1 MIIFKLI
8 VLFCYVH
15 SFSAISVDFC
25 KICLNHTLCKYK
37 TQGPSPSCKSYDSSA
52 LLTSQD
58 IIELVNKIN
67 ERRNFVAMGHSRFLP
82 QAADMKKVKWSNL
95 LAISAQRWADQCD
108 PSIRPDKEDQC
119 RDLKNLSVGQNIASV
134 LGTSPGLSVKGFV
147 EMWFIEVLDF
157 TGSVTYYNKSTD
169 TKTNSFT
176 QLIWAKTEFVGC
188 GASKFYVDER
198 HAMLERLV
206 CNFAPRGNLHGK
218 PVYSI
223 GFPGTQCEDKM
234 IPDKRY
240 KGLCSYQDD
249 ATITKLTSQR
259 RPVNSLL
266 KILNLSNDSVKQDI
280 DPIRNNFKHN
290 SNNHSSNQKRNQ
302 KTRHILLNRTY
313 GAIKQVPQLRK
324 QLNAHSYINFSQN
337 NNEYHY
343 PHERGH
349 SHLYHGH
356 GPLRH
361 TYEMTTISNTNQ
373 DYRRYDYTTL
383 SMNLY
388 FSTNYRRFNQKLQCT
403 RKISPI
409 QDSCSNQCTR
419 APESCCH
426 LMTTCP
432 STCADM
438 FCMQPEKDHPCPPS
452 LITPRETCA
461 HTQQTCPPASTNCN
475 HNVNCPCSIP
485 CTTNTC
491 FLKTTCPGAILQN
504 NDFNDYRR
512 AGIYQYYD
520 MIPNAI
526 LRSGNQNVQENKS
539 PNDSLSHN
547 WNYNRS
553 YKLIG
558 GARVNDQV
566 PKAMTEYQKHK
577 PDELDYLYHSFDS
590 DLRKKRQLENQM
602 EVKPFWQIENFSHN
616 LPQLKSMRFTTLLN
630 NNNRKTSVKWLTSM
644 EPITQRS
651 TDYDVVQPDHV
662 TEKYLSFD
670 ELMHLRKNS
679 DEYAQYNLRRGG
691 NLRQKGKAA
700 PAKPKAAPAKPK
712 AAAAKPKAA
721 PAKKA
726 DKPTTKTDKTTKK
739 ADVTTKST
747 SEYTINTPFERVKH
761 CTRKITCTWTMI
773 QMGGNDGDGKNGK
786 INIGMEVGS
795 RTPPGYVEGCTRTS
809 TCTRDFQDR
818 NKAPTSSDEHS
829 SDAPEDEDYCERR
842 SLNVRRR
849 NSDTKTSTDPLLRY
863 LHHTTTATEVASTPV
878 SYSYSESVTKSSK
891 AHNCICEEGKRRE
904 KREALRRSQ
913 DIKYCQTKSSFL
925 CGSDICD
932 VLLNK
937 IRTPNHE
944 INSIDYACSCNSA
957 ITLGPFAV
965 LCFLKLLLL
974 YCHYK

>member
-1 MIIFKLI
+1 MVVMTKHWNIFI
-8 VLFCYVH
+8 
-15 SFSAISVDFC
+15 FSAISVDFC

-313 GAIKQVPQLRK
+313 GAI
-324 QLNAHSYINFSQN
+324 
-337 NNEYHY
+337 
-343 PHERGH
+343 
-349 SHLYHGH
+349 
-356 GPLRH
+356 
-361 TYEMTTISNTNQ
+361 
-373 DYRRYDYTTL
+373 
-383 SMNLY
+383 
-388 FSTNYRRFNQKLQCT
+388 
-403 RKISPI
+403 
-409 QDSCSNQCTR
+409 
-419 APESCCH
+419 
-426 LMTTCP
+426 
-432 STCADM
+432 
-438 FCMQPEKDHPCPPS
+438 
-452 LITPRETCA
+452 
-461 HTQQTCPPASTNCN
+461 
-475 HNVNCPCSIP
+475 
-485 CTTNTC
+485 
-491 FLKTTCPGAILQN
+491 LQN

-644 EPITQRS
+644 EPITQRA

-863 LHHTTTATEVASTPV
+863 LHHTTTATEVASTPK
-878 SYSYSESVTKSSK
+878 EK
-891 AHNCICEEGKRRE
+891 EEKKEKHCDGPKTSNMVKR
-904 KREALRRSQ
+904 K
-913 DIKYCQTKSSFL
+913 
-925 CGSDICD
+925 
-932 VLLNK
+932 VLFYVVV
-937 IRTPNHE
+937 I
-944 INSIDYACSCNSA
+944 
-957 ITLGPFAV
+957 FV
-965 LCFLKLLLL
+965 MCF
-974 YCHYK
+974 